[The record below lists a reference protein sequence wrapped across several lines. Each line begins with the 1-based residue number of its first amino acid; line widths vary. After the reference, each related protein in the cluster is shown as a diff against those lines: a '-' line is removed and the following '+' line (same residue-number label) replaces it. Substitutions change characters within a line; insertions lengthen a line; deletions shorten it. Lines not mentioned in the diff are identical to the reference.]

1 MTIRSTCSSLRTR
14 VEWAPAGPSSK
25 RATNAEDFI
34 PKLEPKPRLPLKPD
48 LPKERSPAS
57 FETGLHN
64 SGDVLLSHRASPA
77 VPSALIGLTSEFGM
91 GSGVT
96 LPTLPPNA

>member
-1 MTIRSTCSSLRTR
+1 MRTSAISVHSSI
-14 VEWAPAGPSSK
+14 AG
-25 RATNAEDFI
+25 
-34 PKLEPKPRLPLKPD
+34 LPELKP
-48 LPKERSPAS
+48 LKERSPAS

-64 SGDVLLSHRASPA
+64 SGGVLLSHRAAPA

-96 LPTLPPNA
+96 LPTLPPKP